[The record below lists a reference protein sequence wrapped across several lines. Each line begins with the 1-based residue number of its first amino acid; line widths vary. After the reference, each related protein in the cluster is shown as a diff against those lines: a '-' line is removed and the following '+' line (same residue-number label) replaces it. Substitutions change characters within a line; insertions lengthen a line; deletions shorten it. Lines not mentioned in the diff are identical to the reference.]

1 MGSGRATPAHGL
13 GAELALAAVGKDSGG
28 CKMATGTKRKSGAA
42 EAGDGG
48 GASNAS
54 RDNRRSKRSVGT
66 ARPEVG
72 CGGDA
77 DSPFVEGSIVRIA
90 MENFLTYDNC
100 EVFPGPHL
108 NMIVGANGTGKSSI
122 VCAICLGLAGKP
134 SFIGRADKVGL
145 YVKRGCNKGIVEIEL
160 FKIPSHLIITREI
173 YVANNQST
181 WFVNGKPSTLK
192 TVEDQIAALNIQVG
206 NLCQFL
212 PQDKVGEFAK
222 LSKIEL
228 LEATEKSVGPPEM
241 YKFHCDLKNFR
252 HRERELENSCKER
265 NINLEKMK
273 QKNERCKQDVE
284 RYHEHK
290 RHLDLI
296 AMLERKRP
304 WLVYD
309 NARQQYEEVKQSRDR
324 QMEEL
329 RALKE
334 AQSPV
339 VRQIQEAEE
348 RCARLDAVIKEK
360 IAAIQETSRKCK
372 QQQDALEKNDKEI
385 EKIKLALRMK
395 REKEIDR
402 QKMIDNIRKMI
413 EDLKAELRN
422 TENSDNIQ
430 PQMDSVNAELGHLME
445 EKAHI
450 DGEVAGVLSEKE
462 IVLMEQK
469 GKTDRIVQ
477 FDNMM
482 NMKEEKLRR
491 RYEDTHVALLWLRK
505 NRDRFKKDVCDPM
518 MLSINMKDQ
527 KHAKYVE
534 NHISSNDMRAFVFE
548 SKEDMEIFLREV
560 RDKLRLKVNAVIAPS
575 DSCAENRPFKPIEEL
590 KRYGF
595 FSYLRELFD
604 APQPVMSYLCHQY
617 HVHEVPVGTEK
628 TRNMIERVINETK
641 LRQLYTA
648 EERYVVKKSSY
659 TNQTVSSNTSLRPA
673 QFLNVALDTD
683 ERRQLEIQLQQINR
697 KLECLNSQMTT
708 LSERLKSLE
717 RRDNEL
723 RQQKKELLGQRNK
736 RKQLESKIS
745 MKYESLRQLEQ
756 DAINLE
762 EESEQANVKIKR
774 INTQKVKL
782 VSEFM
787 QLIKNCMTLN
797 KHRTDLVLQS
807 TTAAF
812 HKNRLQAQY
821 KAASVQLKAVEQQ
834 FKELEERKLSLRE
847 NCKGLMR
854 KARQACNLGPDQKF
868 PEDYYYAFQAL
879 PKTLDEIDASLNEEK
894 SRASCFTG
902 LSASVV
908 EECNKRT
915 EEIEQMTLELQ
926 EKKKELEDFRQNISQ
941 VKEKWLNPL
950 KQLVDRIND
959 KFSSFFS
966 SMHCAGE
973 VDLHTENEEEYDKY
987 GIRIRV
993 KFRSSTQL
1001 HELTPHHQ
1009 SGGERSVSTMLY
1021 LMALQELNRCPFRVV
1036 DEINQGMDP
1045 VNERRVFDVVV
1056 ETACKEST
1064 SQYFFITPKLLQNLS
1079 YAKKMT
1085 VLLVYNGSSMIESNK
1100 WNIKAFHRRRRRFQ
1114 P

>member
-1 MGSGRATPAHGL
+1 
-13 GAELALAAVGKDSGG
+13 
-28 CKMATGTKRKSGAA
+28 MATGGKRKLGA
-42 EAGDGG
+42 AGDGV
-48 GASNAS
+48 
-54 RDNRRSKRSVGT
+54 DNNSHDRRSKKSGGT
-66 ARPEVG
+66 TRPEVR
-72 CGGDA
+72 GGAA

-145 YVKRGCNKGIVEIEL
+145 YVKRGCSKGIVEIEL
-160 FKIPSHLIITREI
+160 FKIPVNLIIKREI
-173 YVANNQST
+173 SVVNNQST
-181 WFVNGKPSTLK
+181 WFVNGKSSTLK
-192 TVEDQIAALNIQVG
+192 AVEDQIAALNIQVG

-241 YKFHCDLKNFR
+241 YKFHCELKHFR
-252 HRERELENSCKER
+252 QREQELENSCKER
-265 NINLEKMK
+265 NTNLEKMK

-284 RYHEHK
+284 RYNEYK
-290 RHLDLI
+290 RHVDKITILKK
-296 AMLERKRP
+296 KRP
-304 WLVYD
+304 WLEYD
-309 NARQQYEEVKQSRDR
+309 NVYQQYEEVKRSIHNLK
-324 QMEEL
+324 EEL
-329 RALKE
+329 RKLKE
-334 AQSPV
+334 VQPPV
-339 VRQIQEAEE
+339 VRQIQEAEKQH
-348 RCARLDAVIKEK
+348 ASLDAAIREK
-360 IAAIQETSRKCK
+360 IAAIHETSRKCQ
-372 QQQDALEKNDKEI
+372 QQQDALEKKDKEI
-385 EKIKLALRMK
+385 EEIKLALRMK
-395 REKEIDR
+395 KEKEMDR
-402 QKMIDNIRKMI
+402 QKRIDNICKMI
-413 EDLKAELRN
+413 EDLKNELRN
-422 TENSDNIQ
+422 TDNSDNIQ
-430 PQMDSVNAELGHLME
+430 PRMDSVNAELGHLME
-445 EKAHI
+445 EKASVDSEI
-450 DGEVAGVLSEKE
+450 AGVLSEKE
-462 IVLMEQK
+462 NAYTEQK
-469 GKTDRIVQ
+469 GITDRIVR

-482 NMKEEKLRR
+482 NMKEEKLRGR
-491 RYEDTHVALLWLRK
+491 HKDTHAALLWLRN

-548 SKEDMEIFLREV
+548 SKEDMDVFLREV
-560 RDKLRLKVNAVIAPS
+560 RDNQKLKVNAVMAPS
-575 DSCAENRPFKPIEEL
+575 ESCAENKPLKPIEEL

-604 APQPVMSYLCHQY
+604 APQPVMSYLCQQY
-617 HVHEVPVGTEK
+617 HIYEVPVGTEK
-628 TRNMIERVINETK
+628 TRNMIERVISETK
-641 LRQLYTA
+641 LRQIYTA
-648 EERYVVKKSSY
+648 DEKYTVKVSSY
-659 TNQTVSSNTSLRPA
+659 TNQTISSNISLKPA
-673 QFLNVALDTD
+673 QFLNVTVDTE
-683 ERRQLEIQLQQINR
+683 ERRQLDIQFQQINR
-697 KLECLNSQMTT
+697 KLELLNSQITI
-708 LSERLKSLE
+708 LRERLKSLE

-723 RQQKKELLGQRNK
+723 RQQKKELLGQKSK

-756 DAINLE
+756 DAINVE

-774 INTQKVKL
+774 INSQKVKL

-807 TTAAF
+807 TTTAF
-812 HKNRLQAQY
+812 RKNRLEAER
-821 KAASVQLKAVEQQ
+821 KAAMIQLKATEQQ
-834 FKELEERKLSLRE
+834 FTELEERRRVLSK

-854 KARQACNLGPDQKF
+854 KAEQACDMAPNEKIS
-868 PEDYYYAFQAL
+868 EYHRNAFLAL
-879 PKTLDEIDASLNEEK
+879 PSTLDEIDALLNEEK

-908 EECNKRT
+908 EEYNKRA
-915 EEIEQMTLELQ
+915 EEIQQMTLELQ
-926 EKKKELEDFRQNISQ
+926 EKKEELDDFRQSISQ

-950 KQLVDRIND
+950 KQLVDQIND

-966 SMHCAGE
+966 SMQCAGD
-973 VDLHTENEEEYDKY
+973 VDLHTENKEEYDKY

-1079 YAKKMT
+1079 YAEKMT
-1085 VLLVYNGSSMIESNK
+1085 VLLVYNGSSMIESYK
-1100 WNIKAFHRRRRRFQ
+1100 WNLKAFYRRRQRFQ

>member
-1 MGSGRATPAHGL
+1 
-13 GAELALAAVGKDSGG
+13 
-28 CKMATGTKRKSGAA
+28 
-42 EAGDGG
+42 
-48 GASNAS
+48 
-54 RDNRRSKRSVGT
+54 
-66 ARPEVG
+66 
-72 CGGDA
+72 
-77 DSPFVEGSIVRIA
+77 
-90 MENFLTYDNC
+90 
-100 EVFPGPHL
+100 
-108 NMIVGANGTGKSSI
+108 MIVGANGTGKSSI

-145 YVKRGCNKGIVEIEL
+145 YVKRGCNKGKVEIEL
-160 FKIPSHLIITREI
+160 FKIPANLIITREI
-173 YVANNQST
+173 SVSNNQST
-181 WFVNGKPSTLK
+181 WYINKKLSTLK
-192 TVEDQIAALNIQVG
+192 TVEDQVAALNIQVG

-222 LSKIEL
+222 LSKTEL

-252 HRERELENSCKER
+252 QRERELENSCKER

-273 QKNERCKQDVE
+273 QKNERYKQDVE

-296 AMLERKRP
+296 AMLEKKRP
-304 WLVYD
+304 WMVYE
-309 NARQQYEEVKQSRDR
+309 NVRQQYEEVKRSRDR
-324 QMEEL
+324 QKEEL

-334 AQSPV
+334 AQSPA

-348 RCARLDAVIKEK
+348 RCASLDAIIREK
-360 IAAIQETSRKCK
+360 IAAIEEISQKCK
-372 QQQDALEKNDKEI
+372 QQQNVLEKKDKQIGEI
-385 EKIKLALRMK
+385 EQALRLK
-395 REKEIDR
+395 REEKMDW
-402 QKMIDNIRKMI
+402 QKRIDNTRKMI
-413 EDLKAELRN
+413 EDLNNELRN
-422 TENSDNIQ
+422 TDNSDNIQ
-430 PQMDSVNAELGHLME
+430 PQVDSVNAELERLAE
-445 EKAHI
+445 EMANI
-450 DGEVAGVLSEKE
+450 DDERRGARNEMDNARR
-462 IVLMEQK
+462 EQK
-469 GKTDRIVQ
+469 GIKDRIVQ

-482 NMKEEKLRR
+482 NVKEEKLRGR
-491 RYEDTHVALLWLRK
+491 HKDTYNALLWLRK
-505 NRDRFKKDVCDPM
+505 NKDRFKRRICDPM

-548 SKEDMEIFLREV
+548 SKEDMDIFLREV
-560 RDKLRLKVNAVIAPS
+560 RDNLRLKVNAVIAPS
-575 DSCAENRPFKPIEEL
+575 ESCAENRPSKPIEEL

-617 HVHEVPVGTEK
+617 NVHEVPVGTEK

-641 LRQLYTA
+641 LRQIYTA
-648 EERYVVKKSSY
+648 EERYAVKVSSY
-659 TNQTVSSNTSLRPA
+659 TNQTVSSNTSLRAA
-673 QFLNVALDTD
+673 QFLNVTVDTAKK
-683 ERRQLEIQLQQINR
+683 RQLESQLQQINR
-697 KLECLNSQMTT
+697 NLELLNSQMTT
-708 LSERLKSLE
+708 LSEKLKSLE
-717 RRDNEL
+717 CRENEL
-723 RQQKKELLGQRNK
+723 KQQKKELLQQKNK

-745 MKYESLRQLEQ
+745 MKRESLRQMEQ

-782 VSEFM
+782 VTEFV

-797 KHRTDLVLQS
+797 RHRTDLVLQS

-812 HKNRLQAQY
+812 HRNRLEAEHRAATAQLQA
-821 KAASVQLKAVEQQ
+821 AEQQ
-834 FKELEERKLSLRE
+834 FKELEERKRSLLE
-847 NCKGLMR
+847 NCKSLMR
-854 KARQACNLGPDQKF
+854 RAKHVCNLGPDQYL
-868 PEDYYYAFQAL
+868 PEDFQTAFRAL
-879 PKTLDEIDASLNEEK
+879 PNTVDEIDALLNEEK
-894 SRASCFTG
+894 SKASCFTG

-908 EECNKRT
+908 DDCNKRA
-915 EEIEQMTLELQ
+915 EEIQQMTLELQ
-926 EKKKELEDFRQNISQ
+926 EKQKELDDFRQNISQ
-941 VKEKWLNPL
+941 VKERWLNPL
-950 KQLVDRIND
+950 KQLVDRINE

-966 SMHCAGE
+966 SMQCAGE

-1056 ETACKEST
+1056 KTACKEST
-1064 SQYFFITPKLLQNLS
+1064 SQYFFITPKLLQDLT
-1079 YAKKMT
+1079 YTEKMT
-1085 VLLVYNGSSMIESNK
+1085 VLLVYNGSSMLESSS
-1100 WNIKAFHRRRRRFQ
+1100 WNLKAFYRRRRRFQ
-1114 P
+1114 S